1 MYRMEVDAREDQLQ
15 CFCENQPDMLQS
27 HSVADSR
34 YDFMHVSVRRSSKYS
49 LQGLLLLSQPQTLH
63 RTSLYLTLALPLPL
77 NYKSALTSMPFFERA
92 EYINISGGTFI
103 EISGDE
109 LGHYQLAF
117 INGFPDY

>member
-1 MYRMEVDAREDQLQ
+1 MSQKAIVLRIQDMILCMCPCVDRV
-15 CFCENQPDMLQS
+15 QP
-27 HSVADSR
+27 SR
-34 YDFMHVSVRRSSKYS
+34 
-49 LQGLLLLSQPQTLH
+49 LLLLSQPQTLH
-63 RTSLYLTLALPLPL
+63 HTSLYLTLALPLPL